1 MFHSIHRAQARRA
14 ARLLLTLMLAASAA
28 GAALAQYKWTDA
40 SGRVVYGDNPPREAK
55 NIQRIDARGAT
66 GDADALAA
74 LPYETRRAA
83 QQFPVTLYTTP
94 DCAPCDAGRQLLRA
108 RGVPFGER
116 TIVSKEDSEALARLG
131 YGERLP
137 ILTVGRQAQ
146 KEFET
151 SGWHAALDA
160 GGYPRTGQLPRGWTA
175 VASPLVPRM
184 PASGA
189 SAAAGP
195 TADAEMK
202 KN

>member
-1 MFHSIHRAQARRA
+1 MIRSMGRALARRGA
-14 ARLLLTLMLAASAA
+14 HALLLLLAVTAG

-40 SGRVVYGDNPPREAK
+40 TGRVVYGDNPPREAT
-55 NIQRIDARGAT
+55 NVQRIDARGAA

-108 RGVPFGER
+108 RGVPYGER
-116 TIVSKEDSEALARLG
+116 TVVSKEDSEALARLG
-131 YGERLP
+131 HGERLP
-137 ILTVGRQAQ
+137 ILTVGRQVQ

-151 SGWHAALDA
+151 NAWHGALDT
-160 GGYPRTGQLPRGWTA
+160 GGYPRAGQLPRGWTP
-175 VASPLVPRM
+175 VASPLVPKAAPSA
-184 PASGA
+184 PAGEA
-189 SAAAGP
+189 AAAGA
-195 TADAEMK
+195 TK

>member
-1 MFHSIHRAQARRA
+1 MIRSTGRVLARRGA
-14 ARLLLTLMLAASAA
+14 HVLLVLLAVTAG

-40 SGRVVYGDNPPREAK
+40 TGRVVYGDNPPREAT
-55 NIQRIDARGAT
+55 NVQRIDARGAA

-108 RGVPFGER
+108 RGVPYGER
-116 TIVSKEDSEALARLG
+116 TVASKEDSEALARLG
-131 YGERLP
+131 HGERLP
-137 ILTVGRQAQ
+137 ILTVGRQVQ

-151 SGWHAALDA
+151 NAWHGALDA
-160 GGYPRTGQLPRGWTA
+160 GGYPRAGQLPRGWNP
-175 VASPLVPRM
+175 VAAPLVPKAPPSA
-184 PASGA
+184 PAGE
-189 SAAAGP
+189 AAAAAA
-195 TADAEMK
+195 TK